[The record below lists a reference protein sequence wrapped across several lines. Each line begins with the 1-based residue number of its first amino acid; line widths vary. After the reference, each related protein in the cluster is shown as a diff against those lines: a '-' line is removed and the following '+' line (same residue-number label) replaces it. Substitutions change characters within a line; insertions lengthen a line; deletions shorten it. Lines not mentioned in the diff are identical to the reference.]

1 MFLYFFV
8 DMALIAVAGVVAIVL
23 YVNVS
28 VVLQTAIAN
37 QYLGRV
43 FGIYGTLQGITMFL
57 GMVLA
62 SALGDCFGV
71 IAVLDGATLLY
82 TLAGVIGLFLLAP
95 KLFTEKE
102 VVSVGLEEKV

>member
-62 SALGDCFGV
+62 SALGDRFGV